1 LSPNPHQRASW
12 SCAHIIPT
20 AANDERPR
28 KGSELQDIRL
38 AALILPL
45 SRIQL
50 PCLGQDSGC
59 AMAKPFTVCALCS
72 RNGGRHHFGTV
83 GEIISEWWATSFRN
97 RGRLAPGIRTRLQNG
112 GICGTWRGVVDDSV
126 CDAVGIWAAALL
138 IILTVVLAYSAYKWN
153 DWTNRLS

>member
-59 AMAKPFTVCALCS
+59 AMAKPFTVCALC
-72 RNGGRHHFGTV
+72 
-83 GEIISEWWATSFRN
+83 IIST
-97 RGRLAPGIRTRLQNG
+97 
-112 GICGTWRGVVDDSV
+112 
-126 CDAVGIWAAALL
+126 AVGAGIEVAIEQGAPHLQQVVTPKAAVAAPTDVNVEVLGDRVKCDVRYQEL
-138 IILTVVLAYSAYKWN
+138 KIPPDDYQSFKRKCRAKNTRTTTKVILVLSGG
-153 DWTNRLS
+153 T